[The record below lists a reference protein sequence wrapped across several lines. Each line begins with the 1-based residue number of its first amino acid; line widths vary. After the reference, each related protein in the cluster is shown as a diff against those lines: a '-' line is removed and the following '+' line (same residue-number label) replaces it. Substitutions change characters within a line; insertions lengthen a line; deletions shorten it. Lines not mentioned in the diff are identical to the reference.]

1 MTTKFLRGM
10 CYSAF
15 PSGYNPSTANN
26 TCIFFGSDIAT
37 KNLKPLWGKS
47 FTPTDGPDKDKIFL
61 GRDDILTMANMGVNL
76 IRLYDWD
83 PRNDHKNFLDYCHSK
98 NIKVLVP
105 VSNYN
110 LGAFGTPPNMDES
123 IKGLL
128 ESFTLPITEA
138 KWDKKY
144 DKLKENTLIRE
155 YHPAIAG
162 IIIGS
167 ELDLPSQMPKGY
179 LAKYT
184 KRWVEIEDEY
194 FPKRWI
200 PEEYRTWLKVP
211 IGHPVSFAKHNGDFP
226 CFEFWDNLLNEL
238 KGIETSDLHKR
249 LMLCPQSYNEA
260 SYLFENA
267 EGKGKGW
274 VDIAYEKYNLPIL
287 FTEIGCSR
295 LERGD
300 YNNVIAAQLERSYD
314 YQKENPQKL
323 LGTCFFQ
330 FCDKVWMEG
339 TTEGSFG
346 VFTNTKDVD
355 NLIRY
360 GAKDFTHTDGNDCT
374 KQSLKVQ
381 VLFANPVY
389 NTIKLIYKL

>member
-1 MTTKFLRGM
+1 MKTEFLKGI

-15 PSGYNPSTANN
+15 PQGYDPSTANQ
-26 TCIFFGSDIAT
+26 TCLFFGSDIAS
-37 KNLKPLWGKS
+37 KNLKPLWGKGFS
-47 FTPTDGPDKDKIFL
+47 PVDGPDKDKIFM
-61 GRDDILTMANMGVNL
+61 GRDDIATMLKMGVNT

-83 PRNDHKNFLDYCHSK
+83 PRNDHKNFLDYCYNSG
-98 NIKVLVP
+98 ISVLVP

-123 IKGLL
+123 IRGLI

-144 DKLKENTLIRE
+144 DKLRENTLIRE

-162 IIIGS
+162 ILIGS
-167 ELDLPSQMPKGY
+167 ELDLPSKMPNGY

-184 KRWVEIEDEY
+184 KRWVEIEEEY

-211 IGHPVSFAKHNGDFP
+211 IGHPVSFAKHNGEFP
-226 CFEFWDNLLNEL
+226 CFEFWDNLKKDLND
-238 KGIETSDLHKR
+238 TSLWDNR
-249 LMLCPQSYNEA
+249 IILCPNTYNEA
-260 SYLFENA
+260 SYLFDNA
-267 EGKGKGW
+267 EGNGKGW
-274 VDIAYEKYNLPIL
+274 VDIAHYTYERPIL

-295 LERGD
+295 LVRED
-300 YNNVIAAQLERSYD
+300 YNNVIAKQLERSYE

-330 FCDKVWMEG
+330 FCDKVWMPN

-346 VFTNTKDVD
+346 VFTNTKNSD
-355 NLIRY
+355 NIIRY
-360 GAKDFTHTDGNDCT
+360 GLKDFSHTDGNNCE
-374 KQSLKVQ
+374 KQFLRVS
-381 VLFANPVY
+381 VLSTNPVF
-389 NTIKLIYKL
+389 NTIKLIYTC